1 MFQTVLKDDFC
12 NVQIHSPDRDCQR
25 FHFKNTIKT
34 GKVVAKLERVFD
46 LLPSFHGGKAE
57 TNTRKSFFIVSPP
70 ASYEPEVSLEGLSFF
85 LSFSLQELHDIGT
98 QFVRRAERKYH
109 TRKQSSESP
118 QYTTGG
124 MEAEG
129 SISTMVLHKTLCE
142 ES

>member
-1 MFQTVLKDDFC
+1 M
-12 NVQIHSPDRDCQR
+12 
-25 FHFKNTIKT
+25 
-34 GKVVAKLERVFD
+34 AKLERVFD

-57 TNTRKSFFIVSPP
+57 TNNRKSFFIVSPP

-98 QFVRRAERKYH
+98 QLDVRWAERKYH

-124 MEAEG
+124 MEVEG
-129 SISTMVLHKTLCE
+129 LISTMVLHKTLCE